1 MTRTFAIAVG
11 MLGLAIGAPA
21 EAQEVGGRYAV
32 EGSNPGGSGG
42 GYRGFAEIRGTSGGQ
57 CSIKW
62 ELQNTPASDGFC
74 MRQGDVFV
82 AAYRLGSAIGL
93 VTYRL
98 GSNGVLDGTWAIAG
112 KQGVGRERLTPL
124 R

>member
-1 MTRTFAIAVG
+1 MTRTLSI
-11 MLGLAIGAPA
+11 AIGAMGVCLAATAAP
-21 EAQEVGGRYAV
+21 AQEVGGRYAV
-32 EGSNPGGSGG
+32 EGSNPGGSGT
-42 GYRGFAEIRGTSGGQ
+42 YRGFVQIRGTSGDQ
-57 CSIKW
+57 CTIRW
-62 ELQNTPASDGFC
+62 DIQNTPASDGFC

-98 GSNGVLDGTWAIAG
+98 ENDGVLDGTWTISG
-112 KQGVGRERLTPL
+112 KQGVGKERLTPL

>member
-1 MTRTFAIAVG
+1 MKSMLSIAMG
-11 MLGLAIGAPA
+11 AIGLCLAVTA
-21 EAQEVGGRYAV
+21 SAAQEVGGRYAV
-32 EGSNPGGSGG
+32 EGSNPGGSGS
-42 GYRGFAEIRGTSGGQ
+42 YRGFAEIRGTSGGQ
-57 CSIKW
+57 CSIRW
-62 ELQNTPASDGFC
+62 DLQNTPASDGFC

-98 GSNGVLDGTWAIAG
+98 ESNGVLDGTWAIAG